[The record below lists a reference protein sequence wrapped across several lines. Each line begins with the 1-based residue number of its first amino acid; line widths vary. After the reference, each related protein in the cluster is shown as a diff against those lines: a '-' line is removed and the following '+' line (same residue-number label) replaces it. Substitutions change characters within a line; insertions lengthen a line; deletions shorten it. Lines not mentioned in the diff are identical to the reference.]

1 MGGQA
6 KEEKRRVVVG
16 SVEMNK
22 ILIGLV
28 ATAFT
33 GLVGFVF
40 TSWTSWASSTL
51 IDLTSKTAVMES
63 EIKNTNRMVVQNYEM
78 LKFLVSESQ
87 KAGYNDQSRTDVL
100 PSIKASTEG
109 D

>member
-1 MGGQA
+1 MGGQV
-6 KEEKRRVVVG
+6 KEERQRGGVG
-16 SVEMNK
+16 SADMYK

-28 ATAFT
+28 VTAFT

-40 TSWTSWASSTL
+40 TSWTSWTSSTL
-51 IDLTSKTAVMES
+51 IDLNSRTAVMES

-78 LKFLVSESQ
+78 LKFLVSKTQ
-87 KAGYNDQSRTDVL
+87 KAGYNDQSWTDVL
-100 PSIKASTEG
+100 PSIKTSTEG